1 MFPPEAEATGMTA
14 GMTHPPIVALVD
26 DDDDLRAALAQ
37 TLDLA
42 GYRAL
47 PFTGADGALAAIDA
61 GFPGVVVTDVRM
73 PKIGGIELFRRLR
86 ERDPD
91 LPVLLMTGHADVP
104 MAVDAL
110 KAGAWDFL
118 TKPFDPEA
126 LLAALSRAVAHR
138 SLVLDNRRLR
148 ALVTAADAS
157 PLVGRSA
164 AIERLRDTIAVV
176 AQADLDILIEGETGT
191 GKELV
196 ARLIHRAG
204 RRARA
209 PFVGIA
215 CAALPDALVD
225 EEMFAPRG
233 TIAGAH
239 GGTLFLD
246 DIDRAAPALQERLVP
261 LAEDRMLRIAGARDA
276 MPVDLRLIATA
287 GEQPEQR
294 VLPALLYRLAAVR
307 LRIPPLRE
315 RLDDVPLL
323 FAHLIDIAAAR
334 LRRPIPPLTHVVR
347 QHLAVH
353 RWPGNVREL
362 AHFADRVVIG
372 LDDQVADR
380 ATTVTLPE
388 RVDGFERQ
396 AIIDAVTA
404 AGGEIGVAIQQL
416 GLPRKTFYYK
426 VQRLGIDLTTLRR
439 STGPARG

>member
-1 MFPPEAEATGMTA
+1 MTA
-14 GMTHPPIVALVD
+14 TDADDMPVVALVD
-26 DDDDLRAALAQ
+26 DDDDLRTALAQ

-42 GYRAL
+42 GYRVV
-47 PFTGADGALAAIDA
+47 PFTGAEAALAAIDPA
-61 GFPGVVVTDVRM
+61 FPGVVVTDVRM
-73 PKIGGIELFRRLR
+73 PQIGGIELFRRLR
-86 ERDPD
+86 ECDPD

-126 LLAALSRAVAHR
+126 LLAALARAVAQR

-148 ALVTAADAS
+148 ALALVADAS
-157 PLVGRSA
+157 PLVGRSV

-176 AQADLDILIEGETGT
+176 AQTDIDILIEGETGT

-196 ARLIHRAG
+196 ARLIHRG
-204 RRARA
+204 SRRARA
-209 PFVGIA
+209 PFVGAA
-215 CAALPDALVD
+215 CAALPDTLLD
-225 EEMFAPRG
+225 EEMFAARG
-233 TIAGAH
+233 TVAAAR

-246 DIDRAAPALQERLVP
+246 DIDRASPALQERLVP
-261 LAEDRMLRIAGARDA
+261 LAEDRTLRVAGGHDA

-287 GEQPEQR
+287 ADQAEDR
-294 VLPALLYRLAAVR
+294 VLPALFYRLAAVR

-323 FAHLIDIAAAR
+323 FAHLVDTAAAR
-334 LRRPIPPLTHVVR
+334 LRRPIPPLTHAVR
-347 QHLAVH
+347 QHLATH

-372 LDDQVADR
+372 LEGVEADHL
-380 ATTVTLPE
+380 AAAATLPE

-439 STGPARG
+439 SIAPPRP

>member
-1 MFPPEAEATGMTA
+1 MTA
-14 GMTHPPIVALVD
+14 TDADDMPVVALID
-26 DDDDLRAALAQ
+26 DDDDLRSALAQ

-42 GYRAL
+42 GYRVV
-47 PFTGADGALAAIDA
+47 PFTGAEAALAAIDPA
-61 GFPGVVVTDVRM
+61 FPGVVVTDVRM
-73 PKIGGIELFRRLR
+73 PQIGGIELFRRLR
-86 ERDPD
+86 ECDPD

-126 LLAALSRAVAHR
+126 LLAALARAVAQR

-148 ALVTAADAS
+148 ALTLVADAS
-157 PLVGRSA
+157 PLVGRSV

-176 AQADLDILIEGETGT
+176 AQTDIDILIEGETGT

-196 ARLIHRAG
+196 ARLIHRGG

-209 PFVGIA
+209 PFVGVA
-215 CAALPDALVD
+215 CAALPDTLLD
-225 EEMFAPRG
+225 EEMFAARG
-233 TIAGAH
+233 TVAAAR

-246 DIDRAAPALQERLVP
+246 DIDRASPALQERLVP
-261 LAEDRMLRIAGARDA
+261 LAEDRTLRVAGGHDA

-287 GEQPEQR
+287 AEQAEDR
-294 VLPALLYRLAAVR
+294 VLPALFYRLAAVR

-323 FAHLIDIAAAR
+323 FAHLVDTAAAR
-334 LRRPIPPLTHVVR
+334 LRRPIPPLTHAVR
-347 QHLAVH
+347 QHLATH

-372 LDDQVADR
+372 LEGVEGDHLA
-380 ATTVTLPE
+380 AAATLPE

-439 STGPARG
+439 SIAPPRP

>member
-1 MFPPEAEATGMTA
+1 MTA
-14 GMTHPPIVALVD
+14 TDADDMPVVALVD
-26 DDDDLRAALAQ
+26 DDDDLRTALAQ

-42 GYRAL
+42 GYRVV
-47 PFTGADGALAAIDA
+47 PFTGAEAALAAIDPA
-61 GFPGVVVTDVRM
+61 FPGVVVTDVRM
-73 PKIGGIELFRRLR
+73 PQIGGIELFRRLR
-86 ERDPD
+86 ECDPD

-110 KAGAWDFL
+110 RAGAWDFL

-126 LLAALSRAVAHR
+126 LLAALARAVAQR

-148 ALVTAADAS
+148 ALALVTDAS
-157 PLVGRSA
+157 PLVGRSV

-176 AQADLDILIEGETGT
+176 AQTDIDILIEGETGT

-196 ARLIHRAG
+196 ARLIHRGG

-209 PFVGIA
+209 PFVGVA
-215 CAALPDALVD
+215 CAALPDTLLD
-225 EEMFAPRG
+225 EEMFAARG
-233 TIAGAH
+233 TVAAAR

-246 DIDRAAPALQERLVP
+246 DIDRASPALQERLVP
-261 LAEDRMLRIAGARDA
+261 LAEDRTLRVAGGHDA

-287 GEQPEQR
+287 DDQAEDR
-294 VLPALLYRLAAVR
+294 VLPALFYRLAAVR

-323 FAHLIDIAAAR
+323 FAHLVDTAAAR
-334 LRRPIPPLTHVVR
+334 LRRPIPPLTHAVR
-347 QHLAVH
+347 QHLATH

-372 LDDQVADR
+372 LEGVEADHL
-380 ATTVTLPE
+380 AAAATLPE

-439 STGPARG
+439 SIAPPRP

>member
-1 MFPPEAEATGMTA
+1 MIDPADPPT
-14 GMTHPPIVALVD
+14 VALVD

-42 GYRAL
+42 GYRVL
-47 PFTGADGALAAIDA
+47 PFAGAAAALAAVDP

-73 PKIGGIELFRRLR
+73 PQIGGIELFRRLR

-126 LLAALSRAVAHR
+126 LLAALARAAAQR

-148 ALVTAADAS
+148 ALTLAADAS

-164 AIERLRDTIAVV
+164 AIERLRETIAVV
-176 AQADLDILIEGETGT
+176 AQADIDILIEGETGT

-196 ARLIHRAG
+196 ARLIHRGG

-209 PFVGIA
+209 PFTGIA
-215 CAALPDALVD
+215 CAALPDALLE
-225 EEMFAPRG
+225 EEMFTARG
-233 TIAGAH
+233 AVAAAG

-246 DIDRAAPALQERLVP
+246 DIDRASPALQERLVP
-261 LAEDRMLRIAGARDA
+261 LAEDRALRIAGVRDA

-287 GEQPEQR
+287 AEGAEDR
-294 VLPALLYRLAAVR
+294 VLPALFYRLAAVR

-323 FAHLIDIAAAR
+323 FAHLIDTAAAR
-334 LRRPIPPLTHVVR
+334 LRRPIPPLTHAVR
-347 QHLAVH
+347 QHLTTH

-362 AHFADRVVIG
+362 ANFADRMVIG
-372 LDDQVADR
+372 AEGPAVEL
-380 ATTVTLPE
+380 ATAATLPE

-396 AIIDAVTA
+396 AIVDAVTA

-426 VQRLGIDLTTLRR
+426 VQRLGIDLTALRR
-439 STGPARG
+439 STARP

>member
-1 MFPPEAEATGMTA
+1 MTA
-14 GMTHPPIVALVD
+14 TDADDMPVVALVD
-26 DDDDLRAALAQ
+26 DDDDLRTALAQ

-42 GYRAL
+42 GYRVV
-47 PFTGADGALAAIDA
+47 PFTGAEAALAAIDPA
-61 GFPGVVVTDVRM
+61 FPGVVVTDVRM
-73 PKIGGIELFRRLR
+73 PQIGGIELFRRLR
-86 ERDPD
+86 ECDPD

-126 LLAALSRAVAHR
+126 LLAALTRAVAQR

-148 ALVTAADAS
+148 ALALVADAS
-157 PLVGRSA
+157 PLVGRSI

-176 AQADLDILIEGETGT
+176 AQTDIDVLIEGETGT

-196 ARLIHRAG
+196 ARLIHRGG
-204 RRARA
+204 RRGRA

-215 CAALPDALVD
+215 CAALPDALLD
-225 EEMFAPRG
+225 EEMFAARG
-233 TIAGAH
+233 TVAAAR

-246 DIDRAAPALQERLVP
+246 DIDRASLALQERLVP
-261 LAEDRMLRIAGARDA
+261 LAEDRILRAAGVREA

-287 GEQPEQR
+287 GEQAEDR
-294 VLPALLYRLAAVR
+294 VLPALFYRLAAVR

-323 FAHLIDIAAAR
+323 FAHLVDTAAAR
-334 LRRPIPPLTHVVR
+334 LRRPIPPLTHAVR
-347 QHLAVH
+347 QHLATH

-372 LDDQVADR
+372 LEGAEADR
-380 ATTVTLPE
+380 VTAAATLPE
-388 RVDGFERQ
+388 RVDSFERQ

-439 STGPARG
+439 SIAPSRP

>member
-1 MFPPEAEATGMTA
+1 MTA
-14 GMTHPPIVALVD
+14 TDDMPVVALVD
-26 DDDDLRAALAQ
+26 DDDDLRTALAQ

-42 GYRAL
+42 GYRVV
-47 PFTGADGALAAIDA
+47 PFTGAEAALAAIDPA
-61 GFPGVVVTDVRM
+61 FPGVVVTDVRM
-73 PKIGGIELFRRLR
+73 PQIGGIELFRRLR
-86 ERDPD
+86 ECDPD

-126 LLAALSRAVAHR
+126 LLAALARAVAQR

-148 ALVTAADAS
+148 ALTLVADAS
-157 PLVGRSA
+157 PLVGRSI

-176 AQADLDILIEGETGT
+176 AQTDIDILIEGETGT

-196 ARLIHRAG
+196 ARLIHRGG

-209 PFVGIA
+209 PFVGVA
-215 CAALPDALVD
+215 CAALPDTLLD
-225 EEMFAPRG
+225 EEMFAVRG
-233 TIAGAH
+233 TVAAAR

-246 DIDRAAPALQERLVP
+246 DIDRASPALQERLVP
-261 LAEDRMLRIAGARDA
+261 LAEDRTLRVAGGHDA

-287 GEQPEQR
+287 AEQAEDR
-294 VLPALLYRLAAVR
+294 VLPALFYRLAAVR

-323 FAHLIDIAAAR
+323 FAHLVDTAAAR
-334 LRRPIPPLTHVVR
+334 LRRPIPPLTHAVR
-347 QHLAVH
+347 QHLATH

-372 LDDQVADR
+372 LEGGEADHL
-380 ATTVTLPE
+380 AAAATLPE

-439 STGPARG
+439 SIAPRP

>member
-1 MFPPEAEATGMTA
+1 MPV
-14 GMTHPPIVALVD
+14 VALVD
-26 DDDDLRAALAQ
+26 DDDDLRTALAQ

-42 GYRAL
+42 GYRVV
-47 PFTGADGALAAIDA
+47 PFTGAEAALAAIDPA
-61 GFPGVVVTDVRM
+61 FPGVVVTDVRM
-73 PKIGGIELFRRLR
+73 PQIGGIELFRRLR
-86 ERDPD
+86 ECDPD

-110 KAGAWDFL
+110 RAGAWDFL

-126 LLAALSRAVAHR
+126 LLAALARAVAQR

-148 ALVTAADAS
+148 ALALVTDAS
-157 PLVGRSA
+157 PLVGRSV

-176 AQADLDILIEGETGT
+176 AQTDIDILIEGETGT

-196 ARLIHRAG
+196 ARLIHRGG

-209 PFVGIA
+209 PFVGVA
-215 CAALPDALVD
+215 CAALPDTLLD
-225 EEMFAPRG
+225 EEMFAARG
-233 TIAGAH
+233 TVAAAR

-246 DIDRAAPALQERLVP
+246 DIDRASPALQERLVP
-261 LAEDRMLRIAGARDA
+261 LAEDRTLRVAGGHDA

-287 GEQPEQR
+287 DDQAEDR
-294 VLPALLYRLAAVR
+294 VLPALFYRLAAVR

-323 FAHLIDIAAAR
+323 FAHLVDTAAAR
-334 LRRPIPPLTHVVR
+334 LRRPIPPLTHAVR
-347 QHLAVH
+347 QHLATH

-372 LDDQVADR
+372 LEGVEADHL
-380 ATTVTLPE
+380 AAAATLPE

-439 STGPARG
+439 SIAPPRP